1 MFYFLFLWIC
11 ILYKMKHDIN
21 QLVIKTNQILLNTPK
36 PVVSISFKN
45 ESIIMD
51 PNKLHKYIQER
62 LEYQNLQWENSS
74 SPIQIT
80 QNEPNTEEEYTI

>member
-1 MFYFLFLWIC
+1 
-11 ILYKMKHDIN
+11 MKHDIN